1 MSGGSPEEA
10 LARLRAAIDA
20 VDRRLL
26 ALLNERATLARE
38 VGAVKAAAGRPFY
51 VPGREE
57 DLVARLLAEN
67 PGPFPSSGVRA
78 VWREVVSASLALEQP
93 LAVAYLGPPA
103 TFTHQ
108 ACLKQFGLSAQLR
121 AARTI
126 ADVFDLVEKGKA
138 EHGVIPVE
146 NTTEGVVS
154 HTLDLFL
161 TSELKI
167 VAEVLLPV
175 SHSLLNQT
183 GRRDDVAR
191 IASHPHAVAQCRRWL
206 QVNFPEVPVVDA
218 NSTAEAAKLAAED
231 PGVAAV
237 ASELAGSLYG
247 LQAVESRIEDNTVNF
262 TRFLVVGRS
271 LREPTGRD
279 KTSLAFAVRDE
290 VGVLHRMLQPFA
302 DNGVNL
308 TKIESRPLK
317 TKAWEYVFF
326 VDLEGHVSDP
336 AVARARVG
344 LEPYCQF
351 LRVLGSYPKAA
362 SSE

>member
-1 MSGGSPEEA
+1 MSAESHDEA
-10 LARLRAAIDA
+10 LARLRSAIDA

-26 ALLNERATLARE
+26 AALNERAGLALA
-38 VGAVKAAAGRPFY
+38 VGAVKKAVGRPFY
-51 VPGREE
+51 APGREE

-67 PGPFPSSGVRA
+67 PGPLPASAVRA
-78 VWREVVSASLALEQP
+78 VWREVISASLALEQP

-121 AARTI
+121 PARTI
-126 ADVFDLVEKGKA
+126 SEVFDIVEKGKA

-154 HTLDLFL
+154 HTLDMFL

-183 GRRDDVAR
+183 GRRADVTR
-191 IASHPHAVAQCRRWL
+191 IASHPHALGQCRRWL
-206 QVNFPEVPVVDA
+206 EAHFPDIPVVDA
-218 NSTAEAAKLAAED
+218 TSTAEAAKQAAED
-231 PGVAAV
+231 PSVAAV

-247 LQAVESRIEDNTVNF
+247 LQAVEDRIEDNAVNF
-262 TRFLVVGRS
+262 TRFLVVGRT

-290 VGVLHRMLQPFA
+290 VGALYQMLQPFA

-308 TKIESRPLK
+308 TKIESRPWK
-317 TKAWEYVFF
+317 GKAWEYVFF
-326 VDLEGHVSDP
+326 VDVEGHVSDP
-336 AVARARVG
+336 AVAAARAG
-344 LEPYCQF
+344 LEPQCQF
-351 LRVLGSYPKAA
+351 LKVLGSYPKAMV
-362 SSE
+362 